1 MPFDVR
7 PCRDR
12 EELSRAIYAIGQNF
26 FGSPTE
32 EMLERWERLLGLERM
47 HAAFEAG
54 EVVGGGGAFTFDL
67 SVPGGSLPCAGVSV
81 VGTYP
86 THRRRGVLRSLMRAQ
101 LDDVQARGEPI
112 AALWASEETIYG
124 RFGYGLAS
132 WAGEVSIPRE
142 ANAFAAPL
150 ERRGRVR
157 FVSPEEAQE
166 LFPPI
171 WDSLFAQ
178 RPGVFARSQTWWE
191 TRRLRMPEEE
201 AAQPRRFVVL
211 DLDGATQAYAIYRT
225 KGGFENGASIGRL
238 EVMEAIGATP
248 QATAEIWRFLL
259 DVDWIA
265 TVAMSQLPPDHP
277 LFFLLA
283 NPRRMRYR
291 MGDGLWMRLVDVG
304 TALSG
309 RAYAGDGSVVFEVRD
324 EFCPWNEGRW
334 RLAGGV
340 AERTQE
346 PAELVLDVGA
356 LGSAYLGAV
365 SFGQLRD
372 AFRVEELAAGA
383 VERADALFAWRP
395 LPWCPEIF

>member
-12 EELSRAIYAIGQNF
+12 EEFHRALFAIGQNF
-26 FGSPTE
+26 AGPPPD
-32 EMLERWERLLGLERM
+32 EMLDRWILLHGLERM

-54 EVVGGGGAFTFDL
+54 EIVGGAGAFTFDL
-67 SVPGGSLPCAGVSV
+67 SVPGGSLPCAGVTV

-86 THRRRGVLRSLMRAQ
+86 THRRRGVLRAMMRAQ
-101 LDDVQARGEPI
+101 LDDVHARGEPI

-124 RFGYGLAS
+124 RFGYGIAS

-150 ERRGRVR
+150 ERRGQVR
-157 FVSPEEAQE
+157 FVSAEEA
-166 LFPPI
+166 L
-171 WDSLFAQ
+171 DLFAPVWASLSEQ
-178 RPGVFARSQTWWE
+178 RPGVPSRSETWWQ
-191 TRRLRMPEEE
+191 TRRLRIPDEEKGN
-201 AAQPRRFVVL
+201 PRRFVVL
-211 DLDGATQAYAIYRT
+211 DLDGATQAYAIYTT
-225 KGGFENGASIGRL
+225 KLGFEDGASTGKL
-238 EVMEAIGATP
+238 EVLEAVGVTP
-248 QATAEIWRFLL
+248 QSTAEIWRFLL
-259 DVDWIA
+259 DVDWMA
-265 TVAMSQLPPDHP
+265 TVRVGLLPPDHP
-277 LFFLLA
+277 LFLLLA
-283 NPRRMRYR
+283 TPRRVRYR
-291 MGDGLWMRLVDVG
+291 MGDGLWVRLVDVG
-304 TALSG
+304 AALSG
-309 RAYAGDGSVVFEVRD
+309 RAYTGDGSVVFEVRD

-334 RLAGGV
+334 RLAGGA
-340 AERTQE
+340 AEPTQE
-346 PAELVLDVGA
+346 LAELALDVGA